1 MEIPQIQEIE
11 IVYRNPIAKIDRQ
24 KITSS
29 QDASEIFRKYIGD
42 KLEYQEIFCVMPLNN
57 SNEVLCLIEISRGG
71 ATGTIVDVRQVF
83 QKLLKCNA
91 ISFIMAHNHPSGNT
105 RPSEADKK
113 LTRKIK
119 DAANFLDIKL
129 LDHLIITTESYYSFA
144 DECIL

>member
-29 QDASEIFRKYIGD
+29 LDASEIFRKYIGN
-42 KLEYQEIFCVMPLNN
+42 KLDYQEIFCLMPLNN
-57 SNEVLCLIEISRGG
+57 SNEVLGIIEISRGG
-71 ATGTIVDVRQVF
+71 ATGTIVDVKQVF

-91 ISFIMAHNHPSGNT
+91 IGFLMAHNHPSGNT

-113 LTRKIK
+113 LTKKIK
-119 DAANFLDIKL
+119 EAANFLDITL